1 MSAHSRLE
9 TLSLRARLVLLL
21 VIPLVLLVI
30 VGALSWLSLS
40 ELNALNQHGVKVGV
54 SLLSAT
60 GSLTSDSA
68 LYAREARNVV
78 LTDEQKRFD
87 KAKQRLLDLA
97 VSTKQRSE
105 VLRSLAAEDPAIA
118 APAAE
123 VERLLAELRQ
133 VYNETLKL
141 SEGGDVQAA
150 SLVVLTRADSL
161 ENQLDAALVE
171 LDRAVNASA
180 ARITAQSEAAYSR
193 SIQTFVFALLVTI
206 AICSFFV
213 IAVSRSLIRQ
223 LGAEPSIVKQL
234 ARSMA
239 DGSLVEKP
247 VQATEGSIADS
258 LLTLRQRL
266 RSVIGSASVASETVI
281 GVSERLQESSA
292 ALVAT
297 SSEQTDL
304 SISTSSAIEE
314 LAASALEIAGHAAG
328 TETDAKASVAV
339 ASTASKSVGE
349 LERNNAE
356 LLAAMQ
362 ETTSVIESLT
372 AQSMRIAGIVDVIGG
387 VAAQTNLLA
396 LNAAIE
402 AARAGEQG
410 RGFAVV
416 ADEVRKLAGNTAS
429 ATEEIRSLIG
439 DMSTYSAKSGQSIQ
453 QVSSRIVASGDIT
466 RTVIDSVKTMQD
478 GFSATF
484 EHSHIVSTTTQAQ
497 TVASQEVAQNVTR
510 LSNLCGKVTENGH
523 SVSQDAEALLSVAK
537 QMKAAIDYFHLDQP
551 RLA

>member
-1 MSAHSRLE
+1 M
-9 TLSLRARLVLLL
+9 LLL

>member
-537 QMKAAIDYFHLDQP
+537 QMKAAIDYFHLDQR